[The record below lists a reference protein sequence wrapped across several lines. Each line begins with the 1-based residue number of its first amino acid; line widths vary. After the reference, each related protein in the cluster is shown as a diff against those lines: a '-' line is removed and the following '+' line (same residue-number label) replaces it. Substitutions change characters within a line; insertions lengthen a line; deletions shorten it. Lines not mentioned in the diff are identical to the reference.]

1 MARRLAMPPEEREQV
16 AARERETNH
25 RRAVEGWRTR
35 RSRMGLPP
43 GPAPRAV
50 WVRMYADDLPRLRS
64 LSPSSAVAVRMLL
77 DIVERQMPGGGPPG
91 PPQMPM
97 A

>member
-1 MARRLAMPPEEREQV
+1 MARRLAMSPEEREAA
-16 AARERETNH
+16 AAREREVYH
-25 RRAVEGWRTR
+25 RRSVEGWRTR
-35 RSRMGLPP
+35 RRNQGLPP

-64 LSPSSAVAVRMLL
+64 LSPSSAVAVRKLL
-77 DIVERQMPGGGPPG
+77 DIVERQTPGEGPQG
-91 PPQMPM
+91 PPQMRM